1 MDEVSRLEQIARG
14 VRGLSIAVWCLV
26 AINVVQIGAWIVP
39 LVAPNFYV
47 RHTASSPDVPR
58 QMLDPWEG
66 LTFEEKVKRASIVLL
81 TENKREGGKIR
92 AVIKEELKRAPNTT
106 FNYSVGDEYGPASI
120 SEPKEKTQYGDG
132 AIVLMQGSPAINR
145 GSFAIYN
152 GSVPGLGDMSLSKV
166 REIVAASK

>member
-58 QMLDPWEG
+58 EMLEPWEG

-81 TENKREGGKIR
+81 T
-92 AVIKEELKRAPNTT
+92 
-106 FNYSVGDEYGPASI
+106 
-120 SEPKEKTQYGDG
+120 
-132 AIVLMQGSPAINR
+132 
-145 GSFAIYN
+145 
-152 GSVPGLGDMSLSKV
+152 
-166 REIVAASK
+166 

>member
-1 MDEVSRLEQIARG
+1 MDELSRLEQIARG

-39 LVAPNFYV
+39 LVAPNFHV
-47 RHTASSPDVPR
+47 RHMASSPEVPR
-58 QMLDPWEG
+58 EPWEG

-92 AVIKEELKRAPNTT
+92 AMIKEELKRAPNTT
-106 FNYSVGDEYGPASI
+106 FDYSVGDEYGPASI

-152 GSVPGLGDMSLSKV
+152 GSVPGLGDMPLSKV